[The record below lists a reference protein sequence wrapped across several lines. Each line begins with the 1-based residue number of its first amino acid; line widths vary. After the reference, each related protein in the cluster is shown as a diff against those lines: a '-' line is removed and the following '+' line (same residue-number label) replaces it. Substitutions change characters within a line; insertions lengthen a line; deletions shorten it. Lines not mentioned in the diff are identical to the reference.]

1 MHYLS
6 FIFFSIV
13 YLFFRPVIFFVYFL
27 FFFFFSIRRRHTR
40 CELVTGVQTCALP
53 ISGLQRRRLRDDVP
67 DRPRARRR
75 EPPGPAD
82 PLLRLRAGLLLRLL
96 LPHRPRHPPPRAPL
110 AGEAV
115 TPHRPSP
122 LLYLSCSASSD
133 ERRVGKACVCTCS
146 SRWSTSPK

>member
-1 MHYLS
+1 M
-6 FIFFSIV
+6 
-13 YLFFRPVIFFVYFL
+13 R
-27 FFFFFSIRRRHTR
+27 
-40 CELVTGVQTCALP
+40 
-53 ISGLQRRRLRDDVP
+53 ISDWSSDVCSSDLDDP

-122 LLYLSCSASSD
+122 LLYLSCSAPEPSIPGDRS
-133 ERRVGKACVCTCS
+133 VACPAPS
-146 SRWSTSPK
+146 GQARGRQPKNCLACDLSHDLPPHLDSHPPEQPPPHP

>member
-1 MHYLS
+1 MATVLA
-6 FIFFSIV
+6 SIV
-13 YLFFRPVIFFVYFL
+13 
-27 FFFFFSIRRRHTR
+27 
-40 CELVTGVQTCALP
+40 GVSEMMT
-53 ISGLQRRRLRDDVP
+53 

-122 LLYLSCSASSD
+122 LLYLSCSAPEPSIQGARSVACPGPSGQARGRQPTNCLAGD
-133 ERRVGKACVCTCS
+133 PSHDLLPAPLGRASCRERGCQNR
-146 SRWSTSPK
+146 